1 MDVNVWTHTLVLL
14 LWISSSSPVPG
25 GRARRRDTNRK
36 AERDAGGPPEPW
48 QINQGLCPA
57 SLCGSKGAAE
67 TIAMDSGKPWIEEN
81 KQDEKPSPFYQG
93 DIVVP
98 QSALQELRHRR
109 AAVKDRLL
117 LWPEGVIPYQLNK
130 TTLDRKTRKV
140 VRAAMR
146 HWMRKTCVK
155 FRKKKRGDVNFLHF
169 IGDAGCWSYVGMQGG
184 EQKLSLGSGC
194 ELFGTVVHEIGHAV
208 GFWHEQARYDRNKY
222 IRILRGNILPGA
234 EENFDKM
241 TFKTINTL
249 GVAYDF
255 NSIMHYGPNY
265 FSVNGKPTI
274 KVKRIGWRAKPK
286 IGQRKVLSELDVAQ
300 TRHMYQCNRRDM
312 QRRRKDVCFFSKY
325 GDGRDYRGNVD
336 YTLEGVTCQK
346 WTSQWPQAHCVMSRY
361 WLGDKMDGLG
371 NHNHCRNPG
380 GRRSRPWC
388 FTTLEGTEWQYCDVR
403 ICNPLPRRNENEST
417 SLPTRNN
424 LDKR

>member
-1 MDVNVWTHTLVLL
+1 MDGNIWTHTLVLL
-14 LWISSSSPVPG
+14 LGITSSATVPG
-25 GRARRRDTNRK
+25 GRARRGDSRRK
-36 AERDAGGPPEPW
+36 AAGRDPAAPPEPW

-57 SLCGSKGAAE
+57 SLCGKGAAG
-67 TIAMDSGKPWIEEN
+67 TRTMDSEIPRIEE
-81 KQDEKPSPFYQG
+81 KKLAPTPSPFYQG
-93 DIVVP
+93 DIVVSP
-98 QSALQELRHRR
+98 SELQALRHRR

-117 LWPEGVIPYQLNK
+117 LWPEGVIPFQLNK

-146 HWMRKTCVK
+146 HWMRKTCIK

-241 TFKTINTL
+241 TYKTINTL
-249 GVAYDF
+249 GVAYDY

-274 KVKRIGWRAKPK
+274 KVRLTGVGGIGRVT
-286 IGQRKVLSELDVAQ
+286 RDV
-300 TRHMYQCNRRDM
+300 
-312 QRRRKDVCFFSKY
+312 
-325 GDGRDYRGNVD
+325 
-336 YTLEGVTCQK
+336 
-346 WTSQWPQAHCVMSRY
+346 
-361 WLGDKMDGLG
+361 
-371 NHNHCRNPG
+371 
-380 GRRSRPWC
+380 
-388 FTTLEGTEWQYCDVR
+388 
-403 ICNPLPRRNENEST
+403 
-417 SLPTRNN
+417 
-424 LDKR
+424 